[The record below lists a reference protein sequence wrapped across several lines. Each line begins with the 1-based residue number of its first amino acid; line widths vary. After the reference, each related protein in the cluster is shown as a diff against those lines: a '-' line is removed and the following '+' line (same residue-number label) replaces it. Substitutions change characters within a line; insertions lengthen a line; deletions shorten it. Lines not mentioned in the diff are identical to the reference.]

1 MGDTGN
7 PLAPVSL
14 KRPLD
19 DVAVAEQVPADAT
32 GDTAETA
39 PSNGLGGA
47 NNGEEALGSSAKRPK
62 LEGDVSST
70 RIKSDSR
77 DGGRGV
83 AMIKAE

>member
-7 PLAPVSL
+7 PLASVSL

-19 DVAVAEQVPADAT
+19 DVTGAEQIPADAT
-32 GDTAETA
+32 GGTAET

-47 NNGEEALGSSAKRPK
+47 NNGEQALESSAKRPK
-62 LEGDVSST
+62 LEEDTSST
-70 RIKSDSR
+70 PVKSDSR